1 MLRETGLTQPP
12 SPFLKKLS
20 SSIVESVPG
29 LILDVP
35 SGRGRNALLLRKFGR
50 KVVCVDN
57 APHVLQAIVQI
68 ESFVQRSD
76 NQLPTSRK
84 PVKRGKLFPLSLDL
98 RRKQWPFLP
107 HVFAGIVNVHFVC
120 PWMFNDFLV
129 SLKPGGYLLCETFGG
144 QGMNYIDLPEKGAWK
159 ELLQDR
165 MEFEY
170 YKEHSVGPPGGKVV
184 TVKFLGR
191 KR

>member
-1 MLRETGLTQPP
+1 M
-12 SPFLKKLS
+12 
-20 SSIVESVPG
+20 
-29 LILDVP
+29 LDVP
-35 SGRGRNALLLRKFGR
+35 CGLGRNALLLRELGR

-57 APHVLQAIVQI
+57 AVHALQAIVQI
-68 ESFVQRSD
+68 DSLVPRSD
-76 NQLPTSRK
+76 SQIPTSRNSA
-84 PVKRGKLFPLSLDL
+84 KRGKLIPLNLDL
-98 RRKQWPFLP
+98 RREQWPFLP
-107 HVFAGIVNVHFVC
+107 KVFAGIVNVHFVC
-120 PWMFNDFLV
+120 PWLFKHFLI

-144 QGMNYIDLPEKGAWK
+144 HGMNYIDLPEKGAWK